1 MPVNLAQFARGGLV
15 LAIGILLAGCSDT
28 SAIFTK
34 SSANAELVQG
44 PPIEDVVTSFD
55 QALSCLRGR
64 IPRNVIFAVGGVTDA
79 TGKESYADG
88 SAGKFVTQGAGEMIQ
103 SSLFRAGVSVVNRR
117 DDNISVMESN
127 WGIRDIKRQVP
138 VNFYISGSINSLD
151 FIPGGGFSAQIA
163 GVGPRYRQSR
173 ILVALDLTM
182 TDAYTG
188 RVVANIPLQKQIFT
202 KETGASANTFF
213 GQTLIQ
219 MDAGGME
226 REAIN
231 FALRQMLSLAT
242 FEMLG
247 QLMDPAAYAP
257 CLAKVES
264 GAGSVNSSGTG
275 DRAALKEAVAAMNNS
290 GKEAA
295 AALAVPVS
303 SGRMPVA
310 QGPQQAGAAAAAAS
324 PTPGS
329 IKGHKAV
336 QAATLAIRAAKESME
351 SDDSQ
356 TSVKKAADALQISNV
371 ALLLLKE
378 AAGEGFGGDEG
389 DVAAVMVQQ
398 ALQAAKEA
406 GTAAA
411 NRITSGKQKPK
422 PAVPNPAVTTA
433 QPPTNPVAPAEAT
446 PAQTDPVQ
454 TTPIPAAP
462 LQTPPAPGSLA
473 DQRKAGGSK

>member
-1 MPVNLAQFARGGLV
+1 MSVTLKNALRRSGAV
-15 LAIGILLAGCSDT
+15 LAGLLLAGCNMSP
-28 SAIFTK
+28 AIFTA
-34 SSANAELVQG
+34 SSSNAELVQG

-64 IPRNVIFAVGGVTDA
+64 IPRNVMFAVGGVTDS
-79 TGKESYADG
+79 TGKESFADG
-88 SAGKFVTQGAGEMIQ
+88 GAGKFVTQGAGEMIQ

-117 DDNISVMESN
+117 DGNISVMESN

-163 GVGPRYRQSR
+163 GVGPRFRQSR

-213 GQTLIQ
+213 GQTLVQ

-247 QLMDPAAYAP
+247 QLMEPSALAP
-257 CLAKVES
+257 CLALIES
-264 GAGSVNSSGTG
+264 GAGSVNSAGTG
-275 DRAALKEAVAAMNNS
+275 DRTALKEAVAAMNES
-290 GKEAA
+290 GEDAA
-295 AALAVPVS
+295 RALAVPVS
-303 SGRMPVA
+303 VGQMPAV
-310 QGPQQAGAAAAAAS
+310 QGPQQAGAVAAPAAPS
-324 PTPGS
+324 PLAPGS
-329 IKGHKAV
+329 LKGQKAV

-351 SDDSQ
+351 TTDKEVA
-356 TSVKKAADALQISNV
+356 VKKAAEALQISNV

-411 NRITSGKQKPK
+411 NRINTEKPK
-422 PAVPNPAVTTA
+422 AKPEEQKLPEAA
-433 QPPTNPVAPAEAT
+433 PPQAAAPAGT
-446 PAQTDPVQ
+446 
-454 TTPIPAAP
+454 AP
-462 LQTPPAPGSLA
+462 TVSPPPPGSLA
-473 DQRKAGGSK
+473 EQRKPNGAQ